1 MKRLW
6 PFLLAVIVFVA
17 LLLGILFRSYADRL
31 PGTGRMCE
39 PGLGVAGGAS
49 CQLAVATR
57 DSVARQTSAAQETS
71 GAETFQ
77 VMAYDPLSRA
87 DMTFSC
93 VRTEVVRC
101 EGPAGE
107 VVVIAR

>member
-6 PFLLAVIVFVA
+6 PFLLAVIVFLA
-17 LLLGILFRSYADRL
+17 LLLGILSRSYTDRL
-31 PGTGRMCE
+31 PGAGRMCE

-49 CQLAVATR
+49 CQLAGATR
-57 DSVARQTSAAQETS
+57 DSVAKATAQEVS
-71 GAETFQ
+71 GPDTFQ
-77 VMAYDPLSRA
+77 VLAYDPLSRA

-107 VVVIAR
+107 VVVLAR

>member
-6 PFLLAVIVFVA
+6 PFLLAVIVFLA
-17 LLLGILFRSYADRL
+17 LLLGILSRSYTDRL
-31 PGTGRMCE
+31 PGAGRMCE

-57 DSVARQTSAAQETS
+57 DAVAKVSTAQESS
-71 GAETFQ
+71 GADTFQ
-77 VMAYDPLSRA
+77 VRSFDPLTKGDLA
-87 DMTFSC
+87 FSC
-93 VRTEVVRC
+93 VRTEVIRC